1 MQRLKDVWFN
11 LNLQLRIYD
20 EIISWLIIIIHMAPT
35 GKEQPKQIGPV
46 LNAAIGKQF
55 FLFF

>member
-1 MQRLKDVWFN
+1 
-11 LNLQLRIYD
+11 
-20 EIISWLIIIIHMAPT
+20 MAPT